1 MQIHTVK
8 KGEKIGD
15 IAESHGVSEW
25 IIRMINE
32 IDAGEPAEGEEL
44 LILIPTREYTT
55 QVGDTVDRISLRFGI
70 SKRDIFTLN
79 PWLENELKPGEKI
92 ALKYDE
98 PRGGMAV
105 ANGYFYKG
113 CDRKILK
120 RAMPYLTYITYA
132 GGVADERGVRKT
144 EDFSTEVK
152 MALDERKIPLIRIF
166 DRTPERYSRG
176 GDMTKLCEEM
186 IALAREGEY
195 KGIVIDS
202 CPLSN
207 SAEGFM
213 SFLMILRKLMI
224 GCDLILLTE
233 IDEQSPIEFSEYADG
248 SVMYYP
254 KYAMENPAS
263 FEEGER
269 RVISDF
275 ACRGESLKTFIDLPS
290 LVKNDSGFVTT
301 NDALKVAR
309 RRGCRVENNEST
321 LLSHIRD
328 RRQGEYSFSSL
339 KNIKELLGLIRE
351 FDYMGICFDI
361 MRTPLSHLMMYNNIF
376 KTHYC
381 NSVRTREGCSRGVE
395 E

>member
-1 MQIHTVK
+1 MQIHTAK
-8 KGEKIGD
+8 KGEKTSD
-15 IAESHGVSEW
+15 IAQTYGVSEW
-25 IIRMINE
+25 IIRKINE
-32 IDAGEPAEGEEL
+32 IKEGDPAEGEEL
-44 LILIPTREYTT
+44 LILVPTREYTT
-55 QVGDTVDRISLRFGI
+55 QPGDTVERISLRFGI

-79 PWLENELKPGEKI
+79 PWLEKDPKPGEKI

-98 PRGGMAV
+98 QRGGMAV
-105 ANGYFYKG
+105 ANGYYYKG
-113 CDRKILK
+113 CDRKLLK
-120 RAMPYLTYITYA
+120 RAMPYLTYITFAA
-132 GGVADERGVRKT
+132 GMADERGVHQS
-144 EDFSTEVK
+144 EDFSAEVK
-152 MALDERKIPLIRIF
+152 MALDERKTPLLRIF

-186 IALAREGEY
+186 IALAKSGGY

-202 CPLSN
+202 CPLSS

-233 IDEQSPIEFSEYADG
+233 IDENSPTEFSDYADG
-248 SVMYYP
+248 CVMYYP
-254 KYAMENPAS
+254 KYAMENPHS
-263 FEEGER
+263 FDEGER

-275 ACRGESLKTFIDLPS
+275 ACRGESLKAFVDLPS
-290 LVKNDSGFVTT
+290 LVRHEGSFTT
-301 NDALKVAR
+301 ISETLSLAR
-309 RRGCRVENNEST
+309 RRGSRVEHNEST
-321 LLSHIRD
+321 LLSHICD
-328 RRQGEYSFSSL
+328 RRQGEYRFSSL
-339 KNIKELLGLIRE
+339 KNIKELLGLIQE

-381 NSVRTREGCSRGVE
+381 NSVRTREGCSRAVE